1 MDLSNFK
8 EAIIFA
14 IRKEQDAATMYETY
28 GNVARNLGA
37 KRMFADL
44 AKEEL
49 KHKKL
54 LEGVTPEDIE
64 DYKLTKVPNLK
75 IAEYSVDEEFSPDMT
90 YQDALLLAIKKEEKS
105 YKLYHSLIKGTAH
118 PQLQKLFQ
126 TLATE
131 ESKHKLK
138 LETEYDE
145 NVLKEG

>member
-1 MDLSNFK
+1 
-8 EAIIFA
+8 
-14 IRKEQDAATMYETY
+14 
-28 GNVARNLGA
+28 
-37 KRMFADL
+37 MFADL

-54 LEGVTPEDIE
+54 LEGVTPEDIK

-75 IAEYSVDEEFSPDMT
+75 IAEYSVEEEFNPDMT
-90 YQDALLLAIKKEEKS
+90 YQDVLLLAIKKEEKS

-118 PQLQKLFQ
+118 PALQKLFQ
-126 TLATE
+126 TLAAE

-145 NVLKEG
+145 NVLKEA